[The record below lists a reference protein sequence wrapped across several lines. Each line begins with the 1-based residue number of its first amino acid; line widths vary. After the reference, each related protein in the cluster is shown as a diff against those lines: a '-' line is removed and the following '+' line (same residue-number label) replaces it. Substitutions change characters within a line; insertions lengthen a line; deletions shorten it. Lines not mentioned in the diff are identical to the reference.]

1 MTPFLHFHNF
11 AQVVTTAFSMRR
23 ETLRNALKDRVSA
36 EQWEALAIDP
46 QRRPETL
53 ALAEFA
59 ALANC
64 VHQGAVAP

>member
-1 MTPFLHFHNF
+1 M
-11 AQVVTTAFSMRR
+11 TTAFSICRK
-23 ETLRNALKDRVSA
+23 TLRNALKGWVSA

-59 ALANC
+59 ALANS
-64 VHQGAVAP
+64 VHEGAVAP